1 MRLTFDFFVIYE
13 FKNHK
18 TESES
23 ECEPIVD
30 IFGIALKDN
39 DCKQSDT
46 LWDLRWQFRF
56 MVLQIQNEWHKPSL
70 QDQQKRKQLVC
81 SDHFFTIINYFLSF
95 LDMDLHFFQRS
106 LAWTIKL
113 GLAIVKIFNVFKYA
127 VAVGLDPVF
136 SNINFDLNDMY
147 CCNAEK
153 LWGIWAFKKRF

>member
-1 MRLTFDFFVIYE
+1 MIYE
-13 FKNHK
+13 LKNHK

-30 IFGIALKDN
+30 IFGIALEDN

-95 LDMDLHFFQRS
+95 LDMDLHF
-106 LAWTIKL
+106 L
-113 GLAIVKIFNVFKYA
+113 
-127 VAVGLDPVF
+127 
-136 SNINFDLNDMY
+136 
-147 CCNAEK
+147 
-153 LWGIWAFKKRF
+153 